1 MNLGTCLSLA
11 IGLGVLTAGGRA
23 SACDPVD
30 TSVSEGFLRAGA
42 PTELTAAGA
51 PGELTTVPR
60 NVAIV
65 IWGGLPELSHLLVE
79 EATGAS
85 VAGAGSDVPVAPPGY
100 SVLRPAETLAP
111 STTYR
116 LRLRPTV
123 ERLVR
128 TSDVI
133 DDAAPSAP
141 VLARGDV
148 EFQANEP
155 ACGASSCGDMTTLTF
170 DLAERSED
178 DHSPAEALVY
188 AVYVGFSPEQARS
201 KAQPDAWLEGDAM
214 LLYVDEEHVG
224 RDVYIAVSA
233 IDEAGNEGERSE
245 VLQVEHEASGCA
257 FARSST
263 PKAALIMLLLAVVA
277 PLRRAARRAPRAQA
291 GAAPRT

>member
-11 IGLGVLTAGGRA
+11 IGLGVLIAGGRA

-42 PTELTAAGA
+42 PAELTEADA

-111 STTYR
+111 DTTYR

-128 TSDVI
+128 TSAVI

-148 EFQANEP
+148 EFHANEP
-155 ACGASSCGDMTTLTF
+155 ACGMSSCGDMTTLTF
-170 DLAERSED
+170 ELAAPSED
-178 DHSPAEALVY
+178 DHTPAEALVY
-188 AVYVGFSPEQARS
+188 AVYVGFSPAQART
-201 KAQPDAWLEGDAM
+201 KAQPDAWLDGDAM
-214 LLYVDEEHVG
+214 LLYVDEDHVG
-224 RDVYIAVSA
+224 RDVYITVSA
-233 IDEAGNEGERSE
+233 IDEAGNESERSE

-257 FARSST
+257 FARRST
-263 PKAALIMLLLAVVA
+263 PKAALVMLLLAVVA
-277 PLRRAARRAPRAQA
+277 PLRRAARRARAVHRPRAE
-291 GAAPRT
+291 R

>member
-42 PTELTAAGA
+42 P
-51 PGELTTVPR
+51 GELATVPR

-65 IWGGLPELSHLLVE
+65 IWGDLPELSHLLVE
-79 EATGAS
+79 EVTGAS

-100 SVLRPAETLAP
+100 SVIRPAETLAP
-111 STTYR
+111 DTTYR
-116 LRLRPTV
+116 LRLRPGV

-133 DDAAPSAP
+133 DDSAPSAP
-141 VLARGDV
+141 VLASGDV
-148 EFQANEP
+148 EFHANEP

-170 DLAERSED
+170 DLETPGED

-188 AVYVGFSPEQARS
+188 AVYVGFTPEQARS
-201 KAQPDAWLEGDAM
+201 KVQPDAWLESDSM
-214 LLYVDEEHVG
+214 FLYVDEDHVG

-233 IDEAGNEGERSE
+233 IDEAGNESERSE

-263 PKAALIMLLLAVVA
+263 PKAALVMLLLAALA
-277 PLRRAARRAPRAQA
+277 PLRRAARKRTMRT
-291 GAAPRT
+291 AA